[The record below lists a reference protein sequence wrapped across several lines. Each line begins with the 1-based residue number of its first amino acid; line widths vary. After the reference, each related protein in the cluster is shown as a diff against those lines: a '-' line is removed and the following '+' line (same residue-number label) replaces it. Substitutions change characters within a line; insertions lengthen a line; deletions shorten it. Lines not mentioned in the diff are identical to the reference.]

1 MQTGCHIAAA
11 SVLLLLA
18 TMASS
23 ADGCYHVGAIVS
35 GIKKKLTF
43 SSNERRQVHKG
54 CYKLLQPDE
63 YKSQIGSVTSI
74 EKNSWDKCRK
84 HCYGPKVSAKHK
96 NDKIGLQEK
105 NCWCHHVYPMSSKT
119 VDSDCTSAC
128 PGNSKETCG
137 SPKHISLYSAGAVK
151 GLYGRDIAFAHQ
163 TKCLGVILD
172 HRLNWSFHV
181 KAKAKRASAILAQL
195 RRAFGTSWGLSP
207 KRLWWIYM
215 YTSAVRSAITYA
227 SVVWVSATQVKS
239 HADLLNTIQGRAC
252 RLICNA
258 TRCTPFAGMGAFLN
272 LPPLDLFVRGE
283 VARTTRRLL
292 DAGVKFLYMRAP
304 AKRNLVP
311 HSDQCLNIL
320 NEPIASSPMDCLNA
334 QPETA
339 LLDSRDTI
347 NDHWNHG
354 ELHCYTDGSKQ
365 SANTGFGVGIFL
377 NGKVIATHAQY
388 TGVNSSVFQNEVLAI
403 SSCIAE
409 LLATGV
415 S

>member
-84 HCYGPKVSAKHK
+84 HCYGPKLAAKHK

-151 GLYGRDIAFAHQ
+151 GMSG
-163 TKCLGVILD
+163 
-172 HRLNWSFHV
+172 
-181 KAKAKRASAILAQL
+181 
-195 RRAFGTSWGLSP
+195 
-207 KRLWWIYM
+207 
-215 YTSAVRSAITYA
+215 
-227 SVVWVSATQVKS
+227 
-239 HADLLNTIQGRAC
+239 
-252 RLICNA
+252 
-258 TRCTPFAGMGAFLN
+258 
-272 LPPLDLFVRGE
+272 
-283 VARTTRRLL
+283 
-292 DAGVKFLYMRAP
+292 
-304 AKRNLVP
+304 
-311 HSDQCLNIL
+311 
-320 NEPIASSPMDCLNA
+320 
-334 QPETA
+334 
-339 LLDSRDTI
+339 
-347 NDHWNHG
+347 
-354 ELHCYTDGSKQ
+354 
-365 SANTGFGVGIFL
+365 
-377 NGKVIATHAQY
+377 
-388 TGVNSSVFQNEVLAI
+388 
-403 SSCIAE
+403 
-409 LLATGV
+409 
-415 S
+415 